1 MKTYINIAA
10 VALAISVSS
19 CLPPASSGVAR
30 SSFNQPGAP
39 LPGVPSHASFDIF
52 YQELAPYGT
61 WMNNPQFGQVWIP
74 NVDRSFQPYVTR
86 GHWVM
91 TEYGN
96 TWVSHYDWGWAPFHY
111 GRWFLDDYYGWMW
124 VPGNEWG
131 PAWVAWRSG
140 GGYYGWAPLS
150 PGLNVNVNINI
161 GRHIPYSYWSF
172 APQRYITSPR
182 IYDYCVP
189 RGRVVNVINQTTV
202 INNTHV
208 YNDQH
213 RYYSGPQ
220 RRDIERAT
228 RQPVPVRRLQTS
240 RRPGAATVRGGSV
253 AMYRPEVRRRGVS
266 RSNDVNSSRSVR
278 STLRNDSP
286 TRSSYDRSDRSA
298 PAVRSSRSRDNA
310 QRSQYDRQT
319 TEPARSSRQ
328 NRVTTPSTA
337 TPSRSSGSSRYE
349 RRSAPERSPARTES
363 RSSSSRSVSPGNSRS
378 ESSRSSSFS
387 RSSDTR
393 SSQTRSASPTS
404 RSESSSSPSRSRSS
418 ASPGSSSSS
427 RSSTTQSSE
436 TRSGETRSGV
446 TRSGVTRSAP
456 SRSRS
461 ETQTASPSS
470 RSSTGR
476 SRSGVTRSSRPQ

>member
-19 CLPPASSGVAR
+19 CLPPASRGVAQSGFNR
-30 SSFNQPGAP
+30 SGAP
-39 LPGVPSHASFDIF
+39 LPEAQSYASFDMF
-52 YQELAPYGT
+52 HQELAPYGT

-74 NVDRSFQPYVTR
+74 NVGRGFQPYVTR

-161 GRHIPYSYWSF
+161 GRRIPYSYWSF

-202 INNTHV
+202 INNTYV

-228 RQPVPVRRLQTS
+228 RRPVAVRQVQTA
-240 RRPGAATVRGGSV
+240 RRPGATSVRGGSV
-253 AMYRPEVRRRGVS
+253 AMYRPEVRSRGGS
-266 RSNDVNSSRSVR
+266 RGADVNSSRSP
-278 STLRNDSP
+278 RNTTRNSAP
-286 TRSSYDRSDRSA
+286 ARSSYDRDDRSA
-298 PAVRSSRSRDNA
+298 PAVRSSPSRDNST
-310 QRSQYDRQT
+310 RSSYDGRSS
-319 TEPARSSRQ
+319 EPARRSRQ
-328 NRVTTPSTA
+328 RTSPDRGATPSTA
-337 TPSRSSGSSRYE
+337 TPSRSSSSSRYE

-363 RSSSSRSVSPGNSRS
+363 RSSSPSRSVSPGNSRS
-378 ESSRSSSFS
+378 ESSRSSSFG
-387 RSSDTR
+387 RASDT
-393 SSQTRSASPTS
+393 QTRSAPPAS
-404 RSESSSSPSRSRSS
+404 RSEPSSSPSRSRSS
-418 ASPGSSSSS
+418 ASPSSSSSS
-427 RSSTTQSSE
+427 RSSTTQSS
-436 TRSGETRSGV
+436 
-446 TRSGVTRSAP
+446 P

-461 ETQTASPSS
+461 VESRSETRSASPS
-470 RSSTGR
+470 RGSSSPGR
-476 SRSGVTRSSRPQ
+476 SRSSRPQR

>member
-1 MKTYINIAA
+1 MKAYFNIIAIA
-10 VALAISVSS
+10 IAISTSS
-19 CLPPASSGVAR
+19 CLPPASRGVAR

-39 LPGVPSHASFDIF
+39 LPGAPQPGAPQPGAQSYASFDVF

-61 WMNNPQFGQVWIP
+61 WMNNPQYGQVWIP
-74 NVDRSFQPYVTR
+74 NVGRNFQPYVTR

-96 TWVSHYDWGWAPFHY
+96 TWVSHYNWGWAPFHY

-161 GRHIPYSYWSF
+161 GRRIPRSYWSF

-202 INNTHV
+202 INNTNV

-228 RQPVPVRRLQTS
+228 RRPVRVRQVQAS
-240 RRPGAATVRGGSV
+240 RRPGAASVRGGSV
-253 AMYRPEVRRRGVS
+253 SLYRPEVRSQGVS
-266 RSNDVNSSRSVR
+266 RGADVNSRYQR
-278 STLRNDSP
+278 TTPRNSAP
-286 TRSSYDRSDRSA
+286 TRSSYDRNDQSA
-298 PAVRSSRSRDNA
+298 PAVRSSRSRDNTT
-310 QRSQYDRQT
+310 RSSYDSRSS
-319 TEPARSSRQ
+319 EPARGSRQ
-328 NRVTTPSTA
+328 RTSPSRRATPSTA
-337 TPSRSSGSSRYE
+337 TPSRSSGNSRYE

-363 RSSSSRSVSPGNSRS
+363 RSSSPSVSPGNSRS
-378 ESSRSSSFS
+378 GSSRSSSYS
-387 RSSDTR
+387 RSSDTPTR
-393 SSQTRSASPTS
+393 SSPPTS
-404 RSESSSSPSRSRSS
+404 RSSEPSSSPSRSRSS
-418 ASPGSSSSS
+418 ASPSSSSSS
-427 RSSTTQSSE
+427 RSSTTQS
-436 TRSGETRSGV
+436 
-446 TRSGVTRSAP
+446 AP
-456 SRSRS
+456 SRA
-461 ETQTASPSS
+461 ETQSASPSRGS
-470 RSSTGR
+470 SSTGR
-476 SRSGVTRSSRPQ
+476 TRSGVTRSSRPQR

>member
-19 CLPPASSGVAR
+19 CLPPPPGSVAQ
-30 SSFNQPGAP
+30 SYAAQPYAAQPGAQSY
-39 LPGVPSHASFDIF
+39 VSFDVF

-61 WMNNPQFGQVWIP
+61 WMENPQFGQVWIP
-74 NVDRSFQPYVTR
+74 NVGRGFQPYVTR

-161 GRHIPYSYWSF
+161 GRRIPYSYWSF

-189 RGRVVNVINQTTV
+189 RGRVVNVINQTTM
-202 INNTHV
+202 INNTYV

-228 RQPVPVRRLQTS
+228 RQTVAVRQVQTA
-240 RRPGAATVRGGSV
+240 RRPGAASVRGGSV
-253 AMYRPEVRRRGVS
+253 SMYRPEVRSQGVS
-266 RSNDVNSSRSVR
+266 RGADVNSSRSVR
-278 STLRNDSP
+278 SGSRNSAP
-286 TRSSYDRSDRSA
+286 TRSSYDRGDRSA
-298 PAVRSSRSRDNA
+298 PAVRSSRSRDNTT
-310 QRSQYDRQT
+310 RSQYDSRSS
-319 TEPARSSRQ
+319 EPARSSRQ
-328 NRVTTPSTA
+328 RTSPSTA
-337 TPSRSSGSSRYE
+337 TPSRSSSSSRYE

-363 RSSSSRSVSPGNSRS
+363 RSSSPSRSVSPGNSRS
-378 ESSRSSSFS
+378 ESSRSSSFG
-387 RSSDTR
+387 RASDT
-393 SSQTRSASPTS
+393 QTRSAPPAS
-404 RSESSSSPSRSRSS
+404 RSEPSSSPSRSRSS
-418 ASPGSSSSS
+418 ASPSSSGSS
-427 RSSTTQSSE
+427 RSSETQS
-436 TRSGETRSGV
+436 V
-446 TRSGVTRSAP
+446 P

-461 ETQTASPSS
+461 ETQTASPS
-470 RSSTGR
+470 RGSSPGR
-476 SRSGVTRSSRPQ
+476 SRSSRPQR